1 MRILML
7 LTALSLLLS
16 SAANAGSICNDG
28 TYSHSEGRGT
38 CSWHGGVSS
47 SGVYQ
52 NSNSTSRN
60 TLSTTSNTSYWE
72 SSYDITATGEP
83 YHYAERT
90 NANSSFVYV
99 CHVPEDLTS
108 TLPDEQ
114 LILTVW
120 PLGIVDSAAFAPA
133 PKDHIKVFAH
143 TKSGY
148 TLISGNWAWA
158 SRGGFLVIKKY
169 RSAVDDEVAGMAM
182 APGTAQLTKA
192 DLVSI
197 LRADHLLV
205 SVEGHK
211 DITIQTSGI
220 ANRVASTWSKCA
232 ASQNAA
238 SK

>member
-1 MRILML
+1 MRILTL

-52 NSNSTSRN
+52 NSNSTSSN

-83 YHYAERT
+83 YHYVTRT
-90 NANSSFVYV
+90 NANSRLGYA
-99 CHVPEDLTS
+99 CYVPEDLTS

-120 PLGIVDSAAFAPA
+120 PLDIVDSAAFAPA

-148 TLISGNWAWA
+148 TLISGNWSWA
-158 SRGGFLVIKKY
+158 SRGGVLVIFKY
-169 RSAVDDEVAGMAM
+169 RGAVDDEVGP
-182 APGTAQLTKA
+182 PGTAQLTKA

>member
-1 MRILML
+1 MRILTL
-7 LTALSLLLS
+7 FTALSLLLS

-52 NSNSTSRN
+52 NSNSTSSN

-83 YHYAERT
+83 YHYVTRR
-90 NANSSFVYV
+90 NANSGLSYA
-99 CHVPEDLTS
+99 CYAPGDLTS

-114 LILTVW
+114 LILIVW
-120 PLGIVDSAAFAPA
+120 PPGFGGQHDLYQA

-148 TLISGNWAWA
+148 ILISGNWA
-158 SRGGFLVIKKY
+158 SKTRGGVLVIFKY
-169 RSAVDDEVAGMAM
+169 RGAVDDEVGP
-182 APGTAQLTKA
+182 PGTAQLTKA

-205 SVEGHK
+205 SVAGHK